1 MPVFYLSSDPLFSDP
16 ELAEPDGLLAVGGDL
31 QLDRLVIAYS
41 QGIFPWYS
49 EGMPILWWSPD
60 PRPVIY
66 PDQLHVPRRLKRFL
80 RKHPFRVTVDRDFY
94 GVIEAC
100 ATMNRGNTEGTWLL
114 PEMIEAYENM
124 HRHGY
129 AHSVEVWKAGEL
141 VGGFYGVALGRV
153 FFGESMFHR
162 CSDAAKVGFVL
173 FVRYLASL
181 GFSMIDCQQTTA
193 HMVRF
198 GAREI
203 PRWQFLAGIRE
214 GIRGCPLQT
223 RFGRELLLQGDLA
236 DYSAR
241 DQAETGPGS

>member
-1 MPVFYLSSDPLFSDP
+1 MPVFYLSSDPLFPDP

-94 GVIEAC
+94 GVIQAC

-181 GFSMIDCQQTTA
+181 GFTMIDCQQTTS

-198 GAREI
+198 GAQEI
-203 PRWQFLAGIRE
+203 PRWQFLAGIRD
-214 GIRGCPLQT
+214 GIRGCRLQT
-223 RFGRELLLQGDLA
+223 HFGRELLLQGDLA
-236 DYSAR
+236 DYASCV
-241 DQAETGPGS
+241 QA